1 MEMIIQ
7 SLILMAA
14 GMGSVFFFLLIL
26 IVVMSLMAKVTPKL
40 SFMLP
45 DPVPATPKK
54 PAAAADDEAVAVA
67 IAVAMKRAGK

>member
-1 MEMIIQ
+1 METIIQ
-7 SLILMAA
+7 SLILMAT
-14 GMGSVFFFLLIL
+14 GMGAVFSFLVIL
-26 IVVMSLMAKVTPKL
+26 IVVMTLMAKVTPKL

-45 DPVPATPKK
+45 DPEPPAPKK